1 MQSGLTSEIENIIRE
16 AQKIGVKHRVK
27 YVGTEQIIYGM
38 LVAPSNYAQMVLSR
52 YGLLKENFYHHL
64 KQTFQPLDTTTGYTP
79 NTKSVIQLAISI
91 SKESKVNFVSSEHML
106 LAILKTRECKAS
118 QIFRNMGLDVSGMI
132 KALEARIN
140 TMASAQK
147 QIDPHEDKIKNKV
160 GYESPKELEE
170 LEGMGYDLTLKA
182 YNGNLDPVIGR
193 DSEINEIIRSLARK
207 TKNSPVLVGEPGV
220 GKSAIV
226 EGLATEIV
234 MGRVPDI
241 LLGKTIFSLDL
252 ASILS
257 GSKYR
262 GEFEER
268 FKKAIDIVQRNDII
282 VFIDEIH
289 NLMGAG
295 KSDGSMD
302 ASEML
307 KPMLARGGF
316 HLIGATTYDEYAK
329 YIEPDEAL
337 TRRLQPVFVKA
348 PSIEDSIKIL
358 SGIKDKYEAFHR
370 VEIKDDAIKEA
381 VILSDRYIND
391 RQLPDKAIDLID
403 ECASQARL
411 QACAPEKEIYDIKR
425 KIEKLETNIKHALNI
440 GENSKINK
448 LMAEREM
455 LIAEIDKIEGRRLAN
470 LSGKRPSIDAQDIAK
485 IVSLRTKIPI
495 AKLTREEADRLLSLE
510 KELHSKVIGQ
520 EQAVQVVTRAL
531 KRARVGLNDAGRP
544 LGSFIF
550 VGPTGVGKTE
560 LSKALAEIMFGDER
574 LLIRID
580 MGEYMQKEDVS
591 KLIGAPPGYVGYD
604 EEGYLT
610 QRVRREPYSV
620 VLFDEIEKAH
630 PDIFNILL
638 QVLDEGRLTDNR
650 GRTIDFKNTIIIMT
664 SNAGI
669 TPEVMTFEQEKENI
683 TRALKHNFRPEFL
696 NRVDEIVHFHR
707 LTYAECSQIVK
718 KFLQKLEKT
727 LISKGI
733 GVTFDN
739 TCIDCVLKRGYSLEY
754 GARPLRD
761 VIRNTI
767 IDMISDRLIAGDIKS
782 GDNIRIYA
790 VNNEIDFEIL

>member
-1 MQSGLTSEIENIIRE
+1 MQSGLTTEIENIIRE
-16 AQKIGVKHRVK
+16 AQKIGVKNNVK

-38 LVAPSNYAQMVLSR
+38 LATPSNYAQMVLNS
-52 YGLLKENFYHHL
+52 YGLLKENFLPHL
-64 KQTFQPLDTTTGYTP
+64 KQTFQPLDTTMGYTP

-91 SKESKVNFVSSEHML
+91 SKESKVNFVSAEHML

-118 QIFRNMGLDVSGMI
+118 QIFRNMGLDVSGMV
-132 KALEARIN
+132 KVLEARIN
-140 TMASAQK
+140 SMASTQNVDS
-147 QIDPHEDKIKNKV
+147 QSENIKNKH

-170 LEGMGYDLTLKA
+170 LEDIGYDLTLKA

-193 DSEINEIIRSLARK
+193 DTEIHEIIKSLARK

-262 GEFEER
+262 GEFEEK
-268 FKKAIDIVQRNDII
+268 FKKIIDIVQRNEII

-295 KSDGSMD
+295 KSEGSMD

-329 YIEPDEAL
+329 YIEKDEAL

-358 SGIKDKYEAFHR
+358 NGIKDKYEAFHR
-370 VEIKDDAIKEA
+370 VEIKEDAIKEA

-411 QACAPEKEIYDIKR
+411 QACAPEKEIYEIKR
-425 KIEKLETNIKHALNI
+425 KVEKLETDIKHGLNV
-440 GENSKINK
+440 GEKTKIKK
-448 LMAEREM
+448 LMSEREM
-455 LIAEIDKIEGRRLAN
+455 LLSEIEKIESRRLAN
-470 LSGKRPSIDAQDIAK
+470 LSGKRPFIDGQDIAK
-485 IVSLRTKIPI
+485 IVSLRTKIPV

-510 KELHSKVIGQ
+510 RELHTKVIGQ
-520 EQAVQVVTRAL
+520 EQAVQVVTKAL

-580 MGEYMQKEDVS
+580 MGEYMQKEDLS

-620 VLFDEIEKAH
+620 VLFDEVEKAH
-630 PDIFNILL
+630 PDIFNVLL
-638 QVLDEGRLTDNR
+638 QVLDEGRLTDNK
-650 GRTIDFKNTIIIMT
+650 GRTVDFKNTIIIMT

-669 TPEVMTFEQEKENI
+669 TSEVMSAEQEKENI
-683 TRALKHNFRPEFL
+683 TRALKQNFRPEFL

-707 LTYAECSQIVK
+707 LTYAECSQIVI
-718 KFLQKLEKT
+718 KFLSKLEKT
-727 LISKGI
+727 LASKGI
-733 GVTFDN
+733 GVVFDKS
-739 TCIDCVLKRGYSLEY
+739 CIDCVLRKGYSLEY

-767 IDMISDRLIAGDIKS
+767 IDMISDRLIAADIKS